1 MVKLMAMDAN
11 DIIRS
16 KDNAKLKLARE
27 IRDGR
32 NTELIFIEGF
42 RLAAEALRSQVVVTL
57 CLVSEDIDAEN
68 GLVRSV
74 RSANI
79 PTAFV
84 ASKLFAGIAD
94 TKTPQ
99 GIIMLAERPAA
110 PALNDVLR
118 KHLVVLLKQAGDPS
132 NVGSILRTAEAAG
145 VDAVILTEGSADA
158 FSPKA
163 LRASMGAALRISVV
177 ENVELAVAVRSAR
190 NSGMTVT
197 AADIKADKNYTDIDP
212 QKRRMI
218 VFGSE
223 AHGLDDA
230 ELSLVDEVIK
240 IQMKNGVESLN
251 LAVSA
256 GIIMFAAARP

>member
-1 MVKLMAMDAN
+1 MNAN
-11 DIIRS
+11 DVIRS

-27 IRDGR
+27 VRDGR
-32 NTELIFIEGF
+32 NTELIFVEGF
-42 RLAAEALRSQVVVTL
+42 RLAAEALRSRAVVTL

-68 GLVRSV
+68 ELVRRV

-79 PTAFV
+79 PIVFV
-84 ASKLFAGIAD
+84 SAKLFAGTAA

-163 LRASMGAALRISVV
+163 LRASMGAAFRISVV
-177 ENVELAVAVRSAR
+177 ENADFIEAVRSAKK
-190 NSGMTVT
+190 SGITVT
-197 AADIKADKNYTDIDP
+197 AADIKAAKNHTDMDRK
-212 QKRRMI
+212 QRRML

-240 IQMKNGVESLN
+240 IQMKNCVESLN

>member
-1 MVKLMAMDAN
+1 MDAN
-11 DIIRS
+11 DIIKS

-27 IRDGR
+27 VRDGR
-32 NTELIFIEGF
+32 NSEMIFVEGF
-42 RLAAEALRSQVVVTL
+42 RLAGEGLRSQIAVRL
-57 CLVSEDIDAEN
+57 CLVSEDVDAGNE
-68 GLVRSV
+68 LLRQVAA
-74 RSANI
+74 ANI

-84 ASKLFAGIAD
+84 AAKLFAGVAD

-99 GIIMLAERPAA
+99 GIIMLAERPAVSK
-110 PALNDVLR
+110 LNDVLG
-118 KHLVVLLKQAGDPS
+118 KGLVVLLKQANDPS

-145 VDAVILTEGSADA
+145 VEAVVLTKGSADA

-163 LRASMGAALRISVV
+163 LRASMGAAFRVPVV
-177 ENVELAVAVRSAR
+177 QNAEFADAVRQAK

-197 AADIKADKNYTDIDP
+197 AADIKGDKDYTEIDR
-212 QKRRMI
+212 QSDRLL

-230 ELSLVDEVIK
+230 ELSLVEEVIK

-256 GIIMFAAARP
+256 AIIMFEAARAA